1 MVETRQ
7 QSEIDA
13 LRASI
18 ETLTASFLDVNTR
31 IDRRLDTIETRMK
44 ATEEQIHIL
53 GQENR
58 HRGHEGNGRQNPPR
72 DRNVRH
78 IPPTRLTKVVFPR
91 FDGTEVEGWL
101 ISAEQFFR
109 VDKIEDETKTD
120 IAPIHFTGNA
130 RMWYGSYLQQRNHR
144 EILTWE
150 VFRRDLL
157 AHFGP
162 SMYDTPM
169 RQIMHLRQNEES
181 VMYYN
186 QQYINIS
193 QKLLNLPGEYV
204 IECYM
209 AGLNEEIAD
218 AVKLRNPETLNEAM
232 SMAKAQESIYRSL
245 WSRGHLYNKLAPLL
259 PKPVGPS
266 TNRTSFSG
274 IPHASSSGGNQGS
287 MKQLEPAVFDE
298 KRRKGLCYKC
308 DQKWEPNHKCK
319 TKLFMISANEQE
331 ALPDVQLFQ
340 ETVVDDPSLLQPNSL
355 EEPAISLHALTGSKN
370 FQTLQIRGKIGSLPV
385 VILIDTGSTHNFI
398 NSRILRNIGH
408 EAMKTQVLS
417 VKVADG
423 STLFC
428 SSVCKNLK
436 WSMEGKDYQADMKVL
451 TMTGIPQTQIN
462 LIEGHQLEKL
472 LRKGSLA
479 AMVQA
484 KTENEAQ
491 FFALITRAQ
500 EEVSEDLQGLL
511 DDFSTLFQQPDG
523 LPPTREHD
531 HRIPLKE
538 GTKAVC
544 LHPYRYP
551 ALQKSEIEN
560 LINDML
566 ERGIIRK
573 SHSSFAAPVVL
584 IRKKDLSWRMCIDYR
599 RLNSA
604 TIKDKFPIPVTEELM
619 EELHGS
625 KVFSKMDLKSGFH
638 QIRMYPE
645 DCHKTAF

>member
-31 IDRRLDTIETRMK
+31 MDRRLDTIETRMK

-78 IPPTRLTKVVFPR
+78 IPPTRLTKVNFPR
-91 FDGTEVEGWL
+91 FDGTEVE
-101 ISAEQFFR
+101 
-109 VDKIEDETKTD
+109 EDETKTD

-169 RQIMHLRQNEES
+169 RHIMHLRKNEES

-204 IECYM
+204 IECYL
-209 AGLNEEIAD
+209 AGLNKEIAD

-245 WSRGHLYNKLAPLL
+245 WSRGYLYSKSTPLL

-266 TNRTSFSG
+266 SNRTSFSG

-298 KRRKGLCYKC
+298 KRRKGLCYRC

-319 TKLFMISANEQE
+319 TKLFMISANEEE
-331 ALPDVQLFQ
+331 ALPDVQLVQ
-340 ETVVDDPSLLQPNSL
+340 ETVVDDPSLLQPNSV
-355 EEPAISLHALTGSKN
+355 EEPAISLHALTGYKN
-370 FQTLQIRGKIGSLPV
+370 FQTLQIRGKIGSLP
-385 VILIDTGSTHNFI
+385 DTKKYRPQGF
-398 NSRILRNIGH
+398 
-408 EAMKTQVLS
+408 ETQVVS

-428 SSVCKNLK
+428 SSICKNLK

-451 TMTGIPQTQIN
+451 TMTGYDMVLGIEWLITLGTSAWNFEKLTFSFEMEGATITLQGIPQTQIN
-462 LIEGHQLEKL
+462 LIKGHQLEKL

-500 EEVSEDLQGLL
+500 EEVSEDLHGLL
-511 DDFSTLFQQPDG
+511 DDFSTLFQQPDV

-538 GTKAVC
+538 
-544 LHPYRYP
+544 
-551 ALQKSEIEN
+551 EIRN
-560 LINDML
+560 
-566 ERGIIRK
+566 
-573 SHSSFAAPVVL
+573 
-584 IRKKDLSWRMCIDYR
+584 
-599 RLNSA
+599 
-604 TIKDKFPIPVTEELM
+604 
-619 EELHGS
+619 
-625 KVFSKMDLKSGFH
+625 
-638 QIRMYPE
+638 
-645 DCHKTAF
+645 

>member
-31 IDRRLDTIETRMK
+31 MDRRFDTIETRMK

-58 HRGHEGNGRQNPPR
+58 HRGHEGNGHQNPPR

-78 IPPTRLTKVVFPR
+78 IPPTRLTKVDFPR

-109 VDKIEDETKTD
+109 VDKTEDETKTD

-130 RMWYGSYLQQRNHR
+130 RMWYSSYLQQRNHR

-169 RQIMHLRQNEES
+169 RQIMHMRQNEES
-181 VMYYN
+181 V
-186 QQYINIS
+186 I
-193 QKLLNLPGEYV
+193 
-204 IECYM
+204 
-209 AGLNEEIAD
+209 LNEEIAD

-245 WSRGHLYNKLAPLL
+245 WSRGHLYSKSAPLL

-287 MKQLEPAVFDE
+287 MKQLEPTVFDE

-319 TKLFMISANEQE
+319 TKLFMISANDQE
-331 ALPDVQLFQ
+331 ALPDVQLWRTLPF
-340 ETVVDDPSLLQPNSL
+340 
-355 EEPAISLHALTGSKN
+355 SLHALTGSKN
-370 FQTLQIRGKIGSLPV
+370 FQTLQIWGKIRSLPV
-385 VILIDTGSTHNFI
+385 VILIDTGNTHNFI
-398 NSRILRNIGH
+398 NIRILRNIGH

-417 VKVADG
+417 VKVADC

-428 SSVCKNLK
+428 TSVCKNLK
-436 WSMEGKDYQADMKVL
+436 WFMEGKDYQADMKVL
-451 TMTGIPQTQIN
+451 TMTGYDMVLGIKWLITLGTSAWNFENLTFSFEMEGATITLQGIPQTQIN
-462 LIEGHQLEKL
+462 LIEGHQLEKF

-538 GTKAVC
+538 GTEAVC

-604 TIKDKFPIPVTEELM
+604 TIKDKFPILVIEELM

-625 KVFSKMDLKSGFH
+625 KVFF
-638 QIRMYPE
+638 PN
-645 DCHKTAF
+645 

>member
-31 IDRRLDTIETRMK
+31 LDRRLDTIETRMK
-44 ATEEQIHIL
+44 ATEEQIHIF

-78 IPPTRLTKVVFPR
+78 IPPTRLTKVDFPR

-109 VDKIEDETKTD
+109 VDKTEDETKTD

-169 RQIMHLRQNEES
+169 RQICIYDRMR
-181 VMYYN
+181 N
-186 QQYINIS
+186 QS
-193 QKLLNLPGEYV
+193 WEYV
-204 IECYM
+204 IECYL

-245 WSRGHLYNKLAPLL
+245 WSRGHLYSKLAPLL

-319 TKLFMISANEQE
+319 TKLFMISANEEE
-331 ALPDVQLFQ
+331 ALPDVQLVQ
-340 ETVVDDPSLLQPNSL
+340 ETVVDDPSLLQPNSV

-385 VILIDTGSTHNFI
+385 VILIDTGITHNFI

-428 SSVCKNLK
+428 SSICKNLK

-451 TMTGIPQTQIN
+451 TMTGYDMVLGIEWLITLGTSAWNFEKLTFSFEMEGATITLQGIPQTQIN

-523 LPPTREHD
+523 LPPTREH
-531 HRIPLKE
+531 RSCVLTPLSLP
-538 GTKAVC
+538 G
-544 LHPYRYP
+544 P
-551 ALQKSEIEN
+551 AEIRN
-560 LINDML
+560 
-566 ERGIIRK
+566 
-573 SHSSFAAPVVL
+573 
-584 IRKKDLSWRMCIDYR
+584 
-599 RLNSA
+599 
-604 TIKDKFPIPVTEELM
+604 
-619 EELHGS
+619 
-625 KVFSKMDLKSGFH
+625 
-638 QIRMYPE
+638 
-645 DCHKTAF
+645 

>member
-31 IDRRLDTIETRMK
+31 MDRRLDTIETRMK

-78 IPPTRLTKVVFPR
+78 IPPTRLTKVDFPR

-109 VDKIEDETKTD
+109 VDKTEDETKTD

-204 IECYM
+204 IECYL

-218 AVKLRNPETLNEAM
+218 AVKLRNPETLNESM

-245 WSRGHLYNKLAPLL
+245 WSRGHLYSKSAPLL

-274 IPHASSSGGNQGS
+274 IPHASSSGGNEGS

-319 TKLFMISANEQE
+319 TKLFMISANEEE
-331 ALPDVQLFQ
+331 ALPDVQLVQ
-340 ETVVDDPSLLQPNSL
+340 ETVVDDPSLLQPNSV

-398 NSRILRNIGH
+398 NSKILRNIGH

-451 TMTGIPQTQIN
+451 TMTGYDMVLGIEWLITLGTSAWNFEKLTFSFEMEGATITLQGIPQTQIN

-479 AMVQA
+479 AM
-484 KTENEAQ
+484 
-491 FFALITRAQ
+491 
-500 EEVSEDLQGLL
+500 
-511 DDFSTLFQQPDG
+511 QPDG
-523 LPPTREHD
+523 LPPTKEHD

-538 GTKAVC
+538 GTEVVC

-604 TIKDKFPIPVTEELM
+604 TIKDKFPIPVIEELM

-625 KVFSKMDLKSGFH
+625 KVFSKLDLKSGFH
-638 QIRMYPE
+638 
-645 DCHKTAF
+645 